1 MDAGL
6 TGDNS
11 RDIPRYRLDRSKGGN
26 VSGTVGIIAN
36 PSAGKDIRRL
46 VAQGRVVSNQEKAN
60 VLRRVFAGLVSS
72 GVKRVVVMQDM
83 SGLARPAIFDCRGQI
98 EAEFLELPPTG
109 SQKDSTRAA
118 AAMSEMGVAC
128 VVTLGGDGTNRVVS
142 KGLDNIPIVPIS
154 TGTNNVFPQM
164 VEGTLA
170 GLAAGAIATGAVS
183 IDQAC
188 RRSKRLDVIV
198 EGVVVDCALVDA
210 AVSHQMFIG
219 ARAVWDLQSLHAMFL
234 TRAEP
239 ASIGL
244 SSIGARLQQISI
256 DEPLGLFLRFDGEPD
271 ETATRVT
278 APVGPGLV
286 SSVDVMGWRVLE
298 PGDSQPVALFP
309 GTVALDG
316 EREVELLPGG
326 DVVVRL
332 EAHGPLVV
340 DVEKTMAFVAAIR

>member
-1 MDAGL
+1 M
-6 TGDNS
+6 
-11 RDIPRYRLDRSKGGN
+11 
-26 VSGTVGIIAN
+26 SGIVGIIAN

-72 GVKRVVVMQDM
+72 GVERVIVMQDM
-83 SGLARPAIFDCRGQI
+83 SGLARPAIYDCRGQI
-98 EAEFLELPPTG
+98 EAEFLDLPPTG
-109 SQKDSTRAA
+109 SQNDSTRAA
-118 AAMSEMGVAC
+118 AAMNEMGVSC
-128 VVTLGGDGTNRVVS
+128 VVTLGGDGTNRVVA
-142 KGLDNIPIVPIS
+142 KGLGDVPIVPIS

-164 VEGTLA
+164 IEGTLA

-183 IDQAC
+183 IEQAC
-188 RRSKRLDVIV
+188 RRSKRLDVTV
-198 EGVVVDCALVDA
+198 DGVVVDIALVDA
-210 AVSHQMFIG
+210 AVSHQMFVG
-219 ARAVWDLQSLHAMFL
+219 ARAVWELQSLYSMFL

-256 DEPLGLFLRFDGEPD
+256 DEPRGLFIRFDGEPND
-271 ETATRVT
+271 TATRVT
-278 APVGPGLV
+278 APVGPGLI
-286 SSVDVMGWRVLE
+286 SSVDVMSWHVME
-298 PGDSQPVALFP
+298 PGDSMPVGLYP

-326 DVVVRL
+326 EVSVRL
-332 EAHGPLVV
+332 ETHGPLVV